1 MTFTVGPDHI
11 LSSVPDGWEFEFKR
25 DKVAGRIIKPI
36 LGVVHYGVTRSHSEL
51 ELALLNNPGAS
62 AHTAITGRDG
72 VMKITQFVPFN
83 IQAGH
88 AGIGAVWQGKPN
100 VNSFSI
106 GVEINN
112 PGPLR
117 LREDGVYVDVY
128 GRKWDGEVLASSH
141 ERPGFPWKY
150 WAKYT
155 QLEIAAVTALMLE
168 LKEVYGLVSVAG
180 HDEIRKDKSDPGP
193 AFPMR
198 DLRALVFPRPSDG
211 IEP

>member
-11 LSSVPDGWEFEFKR
+11 LSSVPDGWEFEFKPDKTA
-25 DKVAGRIIKPI
+25 DKVIEPI
-36 LGVVHYGVTRSHSEL
+36 LGVVHYGVTRSHKEL
-51 ELALLNNPGAS
+51 TDALLINDYVS
-62 AHTAITGRDG
+62 AHIAITGRDG
-72 VMKITQFVPFN
+72 VQRITQMVPFN

-88 AGIGAVWQGKPN
+88 AGKDAVWQGKPN

-112 PGPLR
+112 PGPVR
-117 LREDGVYVDVY
+117 LGKGDVY
-128 GRKWDGEVLASSH
+128 QDIYGKPWKGEVLSSLH
-141 ERPGFPWKY
+141 ERPGFPWQH

-180 HDEIRKDKSDPGP
+180 HDEIRRDKSDPGP

-198 DLRALVFPRPSDG
+198 ELRALVFPRPNDG
-211 IEP
+211 VAL